1 MKSLLLLFA
10 ILMLSAC
17 ANAPKT
23 ASGDQHPE
31 GELLLTS
38 VQGYNVASEE
48 LTFTFNTEDH
58 KVMGEAGCNHFSADY
73 ERNKTKIS
81 FNHPVSTKKYC
92 KYHQEMENKILSA
105 LPEVTKFVRDGNEY
119 LFYSGKGDLLFTL
132 KKY

>member
-1 MKSLLLLFA
+1 MKPLLLLFA
-10 ILMLSAC
+10 ILMLHAC

-23 ASGDQHPE
+23 ASGDKHPE

-58 KVMGEAGCNHFSADY
+58 KVSGEAGCNHFSANYD
-73 ERNKTKIS
+73 RDKNNIS
-81 FNHPVSTKKYC
+81 FDSAVSTKKYC
-92 KYHQEMENKILSA
+92 EYHQEMENKILSA
-105 LPEVTKFVRDGNEY
+105 LSEVSKFVRDGNEY
-119 LFYSGKGDLLFTL
+119 LFYSQKGDLLFTL